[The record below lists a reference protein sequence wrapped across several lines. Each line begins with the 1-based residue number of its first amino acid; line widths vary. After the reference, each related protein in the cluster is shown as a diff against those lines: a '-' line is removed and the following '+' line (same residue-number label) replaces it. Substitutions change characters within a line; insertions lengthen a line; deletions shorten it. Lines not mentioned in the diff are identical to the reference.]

1 MAQERI
7 SMRKIKEVL
16 RLHYEA
22 GLSQANNAK
31 VNRISRCAVQ
41 QYIMRFTAAGLN
53 WPLSADVSDIILE
66 HKLFPGKKGKS
77 HRPALDYEC
86 LLKEI
91 RRPDATLSVL
101 WEEYKQ
107 QHPDGYQYSYFCNL
121 FNAYRGTLNYSMRQE
136 HKAGEKT
143 FLDFGDSPIGIIDR
157 KTGEETR
164 TKIFVSV
171 WGASNLMYAESSFDE
186 KLATWIS
193 LNIHALEYYGC
204 CSRAMVPDNL
214 KSAVSKASR
223 YEPDI
228 NPTYAEF
235 AEHYG
240 TVIFPARPYR
250 PKDKSRAENGVK
262 LAKRWILFR
271 LRNQTFYSLSELNI
285 AIRVLLDDFN
295 RRVMKKMKKSR
306 RELFELWD
314 KPHALPLP
322 EKRYEFAEW
331 KKAKVQFN
339 YHVAYDNH
347 HYSVPYTLIHKTVE
361 IKATRML
368 VEVYHRGNRIC
379 SHARSYKE
387 YGYTTVKEHMPER
400 HVRYLDWTPE
410 RILSY
415 AGQYDPS
422 VKALVQEVMAQRK
435 FPEQAYKSCMGII
448 RLENAYSAERLNL
461 ACRRALDYKA
471 YSYRSVMNILEKGL
485 DQQASLSLVTTSPA
499 IPRNHENIRGA
510 DYYHDENTLK
520 TEIGGVL

>member
-22 GLSQANNAK
+22 GLSQAKIAR
-31 VNRISRCAVQ
+31 VNHISRYTVQ
-41 QYIMRFTAAGLN
+41 QYIMRFTAAGLS
-53 WPLSADVSDIILE
+53 WPLDEKISEAVLE
-66 HKLFPGKKGKS
+66 SRLFPGKPDKS
-77 HRPALDYEC
+77 NRQALDYGY

-107 QHPDGYQYSYFCNL
+107 QHPDGYQYSYFCDL
-121 FNAYRGTLNYSMRQE
+121 LNAYRGKLNYSMRQE

-143 FLDFGDSPIGIIDR
+143 FLDFGDSPIVIIDR
-157 KTGEETR
+157 QTGQKTL

-171 WGASNLMYAESSFDE
+171 WGASNYLYAESCLDE

-271 LRNQTFYSLSELNI
+271 LRNRAFYSLSELNHEV
-285 AIRVLLDDFN
+285 RVLLTDFN
-295 RRVMKKMKKSR
+295 HRMMKKIKKSR
-306 RELFELWD
+306 LELFYLWD

-339 YHVAYDNH
+339 YHIAYDCH
-347 HYSVPYTLIHKTVE
+347 HYSVPYTFIHKEVE
-361 IKATRML
+361 IKATRTL
-368 VEVYHRGNRIC
+368 IEVFHKGNRLC
-379 SHARSYKE
+379 SHTRSYKE
-387 YGYTTVKEHMPER
+387 HGYTTVKEHMPER
-400 HVRYLDWTPE
+400 HAKYLEWTPE

-415 AGQYDPS
+415 AEKYGSS
-422 VKALVQEVMAQRK
+422 VKLLVQEIMAQRK

-448 RLENAYSAERLNL
+448 RLENAYSAQRLNL
-461 ACRRALDYKA
+461 ACQRALAYKA
-471 YSYRSVMNILEKGL
+471 YSYRSVVNILEKGL
-485 DQQASLSLVTTSPA
+485 DKKESLSLVPSSPVA
-499 IPRNHENIRGA
+499 IPLNHENIRGA
-510 DYYHDENTLK
+510 DYYAEYR
-520 TEIGGVL
+520 EGRPI